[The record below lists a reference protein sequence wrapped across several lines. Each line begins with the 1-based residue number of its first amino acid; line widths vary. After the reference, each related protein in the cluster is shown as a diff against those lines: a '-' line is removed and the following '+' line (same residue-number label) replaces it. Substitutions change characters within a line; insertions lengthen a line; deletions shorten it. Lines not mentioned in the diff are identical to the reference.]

1 MIGIDTNVLVRYIT
15 QDDQQQS
22 AQANKL
28 MEKKLTQDNYGLIS
42 KIVLCELS
50 WVLSYAYNYSKAQ
63 IEEVIQQILISQ
75 ELVIED
81 AENALQALQY
91 YRKGKAGFADYFL
104 AQTHYSM
111 GAEYTVTFDKKALQN
126 KLFRSVGMF

>member
-15 QDDQQQS
+15 QDHQQQS
-22 AQANKL
+22 SQANKL
-28 MEKKLTQDNYGLIS
+28 MDKKLTSDNYGLIS
-42 KIVLCELS
+42 KIVLCELI
-50 WVLSYAYNYSKAQ
+50 WVLSYAYNYSKSQ
-63 IEEVIQQILISQ
+63 IDDVVQQILITQ
-75 ELVIED
+75 ELMVED

-111 GAEYTVTFDKKALQN
+111 GADYTVTFDKKALQD
-126 KLFRSVGMF
+126 KLFRSV